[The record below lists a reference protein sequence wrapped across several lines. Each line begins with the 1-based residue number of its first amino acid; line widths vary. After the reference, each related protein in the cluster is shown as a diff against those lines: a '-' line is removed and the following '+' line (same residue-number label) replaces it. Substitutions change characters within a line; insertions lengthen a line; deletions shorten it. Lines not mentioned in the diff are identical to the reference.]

1 VERLTESED
10 SIYRRRRHRRTALTL
25 TVVALFMLGTFTYAA
40 AYYQGWVGNRAAA
53 PSPPASL
60 SCQTVAPAQLLTP
73 TAVTINV
80 YNATDRSGLAASVAK
95 SLRTQGFK
103 VAIVANDPLG
113 KSIGGVGEVRRGR
126 RGAAGASLAAARLSG
141 AKVVRDGRTDDTVDL
156 VLGNKFTA
164 LSTPPEVAPPKAST
178 PTPSC

>member
-1 VERLTESED
+1 VERLTESGA

-25 TVVALFMLGTFTYAA
+25 TVVALLMLGTFIYAA
-40 AYYQGWVGNRAAA
+40 AYYQGRVGNRAAPKA
-53 PSPPASL
+53 PPSL
-60 SCQTVAPAQLLTP
+60 GCQTLAPAQALTP
-73 TAVTINV
+73 RAVTINV

-103 VAIVANDPLG
+103 IAAVANDPLG

-126 RGAAGASLAAARLSG
+126 KGAAGATLAAARLSG

-156 VLGNKFTA
+156 VLGNTFTA
-164 LSTPPEVAPPKAST
+164 LSTPPKVAPPKA
-178 PTPSC
+178 C